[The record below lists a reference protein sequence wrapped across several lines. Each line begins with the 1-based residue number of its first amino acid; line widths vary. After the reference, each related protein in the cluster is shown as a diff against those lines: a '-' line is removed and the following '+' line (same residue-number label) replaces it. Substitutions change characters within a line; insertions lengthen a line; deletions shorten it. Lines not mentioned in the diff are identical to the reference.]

1 MNNHPLRDQK
11 AEEAPQS
18 GQVGQNGVR
27 LPPLSPLF
35 IQKTI
40 HVGGA
45 HQDQVAL
52 LVGRQPP
59 KESNQGVA
67 SVFQGIASLPLL
79 F

>member
-1 MNNHPLRDQK
+1 MNNHPLSDQK

-27 LPPLSPLF
+27 LPPLGPLF
-35 IQKTI
+35 VQKTI
-40 HVGGA
+40 HVGGP
-45 HQDQVAL
+45 HPGQVAL

-59 KESNQGVA
+59 KEPDQGVA